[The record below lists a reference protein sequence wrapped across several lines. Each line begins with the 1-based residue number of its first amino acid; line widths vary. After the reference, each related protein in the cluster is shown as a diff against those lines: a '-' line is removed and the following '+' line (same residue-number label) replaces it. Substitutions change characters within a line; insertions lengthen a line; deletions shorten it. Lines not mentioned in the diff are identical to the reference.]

1 MLTYAPKGN
10 TLMNRFASLAVAA
23 GLVVICLPA
32 FAQLP
37 PPVPPVLENR
47 IPAPQ
52 LPAVNPPVINGP
64 LSEGR
69 DPPAEAYHPPQL
81 NTFSNRVTHCLNEG
95 TGYGLQGTG
104 VELLYD
110 HLQQFELK

>member
-1 MLTYAPKGN
+1 
-10 TLMNRFASLAVAA
+10 MNRFSRLGIAA
-23 GLVVICLPA
+23 GLVVIGLPA

-52 LPAVNPPVINGP
+52 SPAVTPPVIHGP

-69 DPPAEAYHPPQL
+69 DPPAEVYHPPQL
-81 NTFSNRVTHCLNEG
+81 NTFGDRVTRCLNEG
-95 TGYGLQGTG
+95 AGYGLQGQGLNSYTTTCSNAN
-104 VELLYD
+104 
-110 HLQQFELK
+110 

>member
-1 MLTYAPKGN
+1 
-10 TLMNRFASLAVAA
+10 MNRFASLAVAA

-81 NTFSNRVTHCLNEG
+81 NTFSDRVTHCLNEG
-95 TGYGLQGTG
+95 AGLGLQGQGLNCYTITCSNAN
-104 VELLYD
+104 
-110 HLQQFELK
+110 